1 MRSNNNLL
9 TFKNVVLFLA
19 AVTIGQTISQNPM
32 WLGRS
37 VGEEKLPSNET
48 FPIYTSHPVLDAV
61 LEHHAEDIGSVDYEK
76 YRGHCL
82 RVLSFAGYYLR
93 RYEEYNTVDEI
104 PAHIFDV
111 MALALAYHDIGLW
124 TAGKLHYLEPSAE
137 AMMQDWQAA
146 AVPGL
151 PAFSPADLETAR
163 VIIMEHHRYNKWM
176 PPADDSTVDRA
187 AVNAVRRGDW
197 ADATVGFVKTGLP
210 PSFLEQAYNVIPE
223 AGFHRMLLDFGGRLS
238 PNSFVGRLEVLKI
251 FKW

>member
-9 TFKNVVLFLA
+9 TFKNVVLFLSA
-19 AVTIGQTISQNPM
+19 MTIGQTISQNPM
-32 WLGRS
+32 WFGRS
-37 VGEEKLPSNET
+37 VDEEKLPSNET

-61 LEHHAEDIGSVDYEK
+61 LEHHAEEIGPVDLVK

-93 RYEEYNTVDEI
+93 RHEEYSKVEEI
-104 PAHIFDV
+104 PAHVFDV
-111 MALALAYHDIGLW
+111 MALALAYHDIALW
-124 TAGKLHYLEPSAE
+124 TAGVLHYLEPSVEVLMA
-137 AMMQDWQAA
+137 DWQSA

-163 VIIMEHHRYNKWM
+163 VIILEHHRYNTWKL
-176 PPADDSTVDRA
+176 PEGSTVDRA

-210 PSFLEQAYNVIPE
+210 PAYLEQAYNVIPA

-238 PNSFVGRLEVLKI
+238 PNSFVGRLEILKI